1 MINSDSTRRGFL
13 GGALTAAGLGA
24 AAPTSAAPA
33 ADDLKLG
40 VASYSLRQFQRGLA
54 IKMMQRLNVPYIC
67 IKEFHLPYSSTPEE
81 AARAAKEFARGGLKI
96 VGGGV
101 IYMQRDDDEDVR
113 RYFEYAKSAG
123 MPLIVGA
130 PSQQSLPRVE
140 KFVKQY
146 NIPVAIHNHG
156 PEDKQFPTPESV
168 LKAIQGMDPRVG
180 LCIDA
185 GHTTRTGANLLDSIR
200 AAGSRLLD
208 FHIKDL
214 KDLRDG
220 KSQVPVGDGAMP
232 VVDIFKLLK
241 QMNFQ
246 GYVNLEYEIE
256 ADDPLLG
263 MAKSFAYMRGVL
275 AGLRG
280 ASS

>member
-1 MINSDSTRRGFL
+1 MTQTDSTRRGFL
-13 GGALTAAGLGA
+13 GGAIAAPGLGLAIPANA
-24 AAPTSAAPA
+24 ALPA
-33 ADDLKLG
+33 EDLKLS
-40 VASYSLRQFQRGLA
+40 VASYSLREFQRGLA
-54 IKMMQRLNVPYIC
+54 IKMIQRLNVPYVC
-67 IKEFHLPYSSTPEE
+67 VKEFHLPYSSTPEE
-81 AARAAKEFARGGLKI
+81 LARGAKDFARAGLKV

-101 IYMQRDDDEDVR
+101 IYLREDTDEDMR
-113 RYFEYAKSAG
+113 RYFDYAKAAG
-123 MPLIVGA
+123 MPLMVIG
-130 PSQQSLPRVE
+130 PSHQNLPRVE

-168 LKAIQGMDPRVG
+168 LKAIEGMDPRVG

-185 GHTTRTGANLLDSIR
+185 GHTTRAGVNLLDSIR

-214 KDLRDG
+214 RDLRDG

-232 VVDIFKLLK
+232 IVGIFKLLK
-241 QMNFQ
+241 QMSYQ
-246 GYVNLEYEIE
+246 GYINLEYEID

-263 MAKSFAYMRGVL
+263 MAKSFSYMRGVL

-280 ASS
+280 

>member
-1 MINSDSTRRGFL
+1 MSNSDSTRRGFL
-13 GGALTAAGLGA
+13 GGAMAAAGMGV
-24 AAPTSAAPA
+24 AAPVPAPA
-33 ADDLKLG
+33 APDDLKLG

-54 IKMMQRLNVPYIC
+54 IKMMQRLNVEYIC

-81 AARAAKEFARGGLKI
+81 LARGAKEFARGGLKI

-101 IYMQRDDDEDVR
+101 IYMQRDDDEDIR
-113 RYFEYAKSAG
+113 RYFEYAKGAG
-123 MPLIVGA
+123 MPLMVIA
-130 PSQQSLPRVE
+130 PSHQSLPRVE

-185 GHTTRTGANLLDSIR
+185 GHTTRTGTNVLDSIR
-200 AAGSRLLD
+200 AGGSRLLD

-214 KDLRDG
+214 KNLMDG

-232 VVDIFKLLK
+232 VVEIFKLLK
-241 QMNFQ
+241 KINFQ
-246 GYVNLEYEIE
+246 GCVSLEYEID

-280 ASS
+280 

>member
-1 MINSDSTRRGFL
+1 
-13 GGALTAAGLGA
+13 
-24 AAPTSAAPA
+24 
-33 ADDLKLG
+33 
-40 VASYSLRQFQRGLA
+40 VASYSLRMFQRPLA
-54 IKMMQRLNVPYIC
+54 IKMMQRLNVPCIC
-67 IKEFHLPYSSTPEE
+67 LKEFHLPYTSTPDEL
-81 AARAAKEFARGGLKI
+81 ARAAKEFARAGLKV

-101 IYMQRDDDEDVR
+101 IYMQRDDDDDIR
-113 RYFEYAKSAG
+113 RYFDYAKAAG
-123 MPLIVGA
+123 MPLMVIG
-130 PSQQSLPRVE
+130 PSHQNLPRIE

-146 NIPVAIHNHG
+146 NLPVAIHNHG

-185 GHTTRTGANLLDSIR
+185 GHTTRTGTNVLDSIR
-200 AAGSRLLD
+200 AAGARLLD

-214 KDLRDG
+214 KYLMDG

-232 VVDIFKLLK
+232 VVEIFKLLRK
-241 QMNFQ
+241 TSFQ
-246 GYVNLEYEIE
+246 GCVNLEYEID

-275 AGLRG
+275 AGLG
-280 ASS
+280 G